1 MANAKI
7 GVKRRRILASKE
19 NIANIAKWI
28 LIAFCLQF
36 IFYIGIINI
45 IPMTDV
51 ETGELNSLYSEKWI
65 NYKGSEGNIHTEG
78 NGIKFIYTYNMVLL
92 VCATGLVLYY
102 ATVFIDEYEGMVVM
116 KAKQFFKENKGLMF
130 LILFMIWTFIS
141 SCLAYDKFRSFIGCY
156 NLRDGYFSFMFYG
169 SVLVCMLLMSIS
181 GFEGKVRN
189 LFNKF
194 EIDPKKLIVDLFLI
208 TMTVIAVITIGD
220 YLTLNYN
227 EEYIAYEG
235 WSAKLSDGGLSGES
249 IGISIE
255 PKIKQ
260 EATGKDGNT
269 VLMIKPRVSKST
281 VTSSVFNNS
290 NHYAY
295 VLSIAVVVAAVMF
308 IKTDSLSRILYLIS
322 FAILTGMLIINDTF
336 GAYLGIMV
344 AFAFMVIHAIIA
356 MRDKRK
362 ELLCIA
368 ISIVLFT
375 FLSLNIVN
383 TNGEKIVAKNFSYIS
398 QSISEILG
406 ASSNANDEE
415 TEKRIVGISGEEIL
429 VENVSAEKTDTT
441 DLSNVAAGDA
451 GSGRWKL
458 WVGAVEIIKKM
469 PIFGAGLENMIYEYS
484 KIGISEGR
492 SHNLV
497 LQLAGTV
504 GVPGMLLYLLGIIF
518 IFFKALK
525 YYKVWDTYTYMGMFV
540 MISYL
545 LSSLTGNSGFYT
557 SGYFYIFVGFVVIGS
572 IECAKNVN
580 AQKLLDKKSKNK

>member
-1 MANAKI
+1 MAN
-7 GVKRRRILASKE
+7 VKRGAKERRILAEKE
-19 NIANIAKWI
+19 NVANIAKWL

-45 IPMTDV
+45 IPMTDP
-51 ETGELNSLYSEKWI
+51 ETSELNSLYSENWI

-102 ATVFIDEYEGMVVM
+102 AVIFIDEYEGIVVM

-130 LILFMIWTFIS
+130 LVLFMIWTFIS

-169 SVLVCMLLMSIS
+169 SILICMLLMSIS
-181 GFEGKVRN
+181 GFEGKVRKI
-189 LFNKF
+189 FNKF
-194 EIDPKKLIVDLFLI
+194 EIEPKKLIVDLFLI
-208 TMTVIAVITIGD
+208 TMTIIAIITIGD
-220 YLTLNYN
+220 YYTVNYN
-227 EEYIAYEG
+227 ETFIAYEG
-235 WSAKLSDGGLSGES
+235 WTAKMADGSVSGES

-260 EATGKDGNT
+260 SATGKDGNT
-269 VLMIKPRVSKST
+269 VMMTKPRVTKST

-308 IKTDSLSRILYLIS
+308 IKTDSLSRVLYLIS

-368 ISIVLFT
+368 ISVVLFT

-383 TNGEKIVAKNFSYIS
+383 TSGEKIVAKNFSYIS
-398 QSISEILG
+398 QSISDILG
-406 ASSNANDEE
+406 VSSNKDDEE
-415 TEKRIVGISGEEIL
+415 TEKKIVGLSGEEIL
-429 VENVSAEKTDTT
+429 IENVSKEESEEK
-441 DLSNVAAGDA
+441 DLSDVAAGDA

-458 WVGAVEIIKKM
+458 WVGALEIIKKM
-469 PIFGAGLENMIYEYS
+469 PFFGAGLENMIYEYS

-504 GVPGMLLYLLGIIF
+504 GIPGMLLYVLGVIF

-525 YYKVWDTYTYMGMFV
+525 YYKIWDTYTYMGMFV

-572 IECAKNVN
+572 IECAKKVES
-580 AQKLLDKKSKNK
+580 QKLLDKKSKNK